1 MSSADLWCDHCSRL
15 IDADAIV
22 VDEEGREHCPR
33 CEEFLGADAPAGAD
47 AAAGTAEGEDG
58 DEDGPPKPP
67 WHFKVLLIATV
78 IYLIYRLIWFIFWLS
93 HHA

>member
-1 MSSADLWCDHCSRL
+1 LSPAADLWCDHCSRL

-22 VDEEGREHCPR
+22 VDDEGREHCPR
-33 CEEFLGADAPAGAD
+33 CKEVLGEEAPPEDADD
-47 AAAGTAEGEDG
+47 GES
-58 DEDGPPKPP
+58 EEEGPPKPP

-78 IYLIYRLIWFIFWLS
+78 IYLIYRLIWFIFWIS

>member
-15 IDADAIV
+15 IGADAIV
-22 VDEEGREHCPR
+22 VDDDGREHCPR
-33 CEEFLGADAPAGAD
+33 CAEFLGEDAPSGD
-47 AAAGTAEGEDG
+47 AEEGENEEDE
-58 DEDGPPKPP
+58 EDGPPKPP

-78 IYLIYRLIWFIFWLS
+78 IYLIYRLIWFIFWIS